1 MNLCDAEHP
10 SLIPMDSTTTR
21 QAPRGPMTRA
31 RARTV
36 KPEVNSFRFEFHSDS
51 LESRI
56 LPHMETLC
64 TRRYQEQDREEART
78 EALAHE
84 EKKE

>member
-1 MNLCDAEHP
+1 
-10 SLIPMDSTTTR
+10 
-21 QAPRGPMTRA
+21 MTRA

-51 LESRI
+51 HESRI

-64 TRRYQEQDREEART
+64 TRRYQEEDREEART